1 MNPFDPN
8 ITFTIEEEEVC
19 NPFEPLDNLEFGEGG
34 YNSGKKLKDYKP
46 ILQSQP
52 NKKGPRDR
60 VLNANAQRVYRNRNR
75 DAYNANMRKL
85 WNANKKEYEKLSSAS
100 AKDTSH
106 YGIWK
111 ENQAIA
117 NKNYRLNQQIANPS
131 ESLIQ
136 SKLRDLYK
144 KEPVQK
150 GRPKK
155 GAPSKE
161 EKKDQFFN
169 NQSNI
174 DKARELVI
182 ESYKKKRA
190 EFLEKYKTK
199 SNGEPRNLSTGT
211 EFKGKREKGKRI
223 ANFPY
228 KQSDY
233 SQLYLG
239 KDPLRQNKNKA
250 DLETYYKSVIT
261 TKPVNDSAKLEGVY
275 PNKIASDLKKMKDK
289 HYNNLSA
296 GDWSL
301 TGDFK
306 KREEKSGKRT
316 VNKYTYNDEDT
327 TFKPT

>member
-1 MNPFDPN
+1 MNPFEPN
-8 ITFTIEEEEVC
+8 ITLTIEGEEVC
-19 NPFEPLDNLEFGEGG
+19 NPFEPSDNIEFGEGG
-34 YNSGKKLKDYKP
+34 YNSGKKLKKYKH
-46 ILQSQP
+46 ILESQP
-52 NKKGPRDR
+52 DKKGPRDK

-75 DAYNANMRKL
+75 DAYNENMRKL
-85 WNANKKEYEKLSSAS
+85 WANNKKEYENLSSES
-100 AKDTSH
+100 AKDKSH

-136 SKLRDLYK
+136 SKLKDLYK

-155 GAPSKE
+155 GAPSKGE
-161 EKKDQFFN
+161 RKDQFFN

-174 DKARELVI
+174 NKAKDLVI
-182 ESYKKKRA
+182 EDYKEKR
-190 EFLEKYKTK
+190 EKFLSEYKTK

-223 ANFPY
+223 ENFPY

-233 SQLYLG
+233 SQLYIG
-239 KDPLRQNKNKA
+239 NDSGRQNKNKA
-250 DLETYYKSVIT
+250 DLQTYYKSVIT
-261 TKPVNDSAKLEGVY
+261 TKPVDSNALLDGVY
-275 PNKIASDLKKMKDK
+275 PNVGSKQLKERKEK

-296 GDWSL
+296 GDWTL

-316 VNKYTYNDEDT
+316 TNKYTYNDADT
-327 TFKPT
+327 TFNPT

>member
-34 YNSGKKLKDYKP
+34 YNSGKKLSDYKKHM
-46 ILQSQP
+46 LES
-52 NKKGPRDR
+52 GARYR

-85 WNANKKEYEKLSSAS
+85 WNANKKEYEKLTSAS

-161 EKKDQFFN
+161 EKKEQFFN
-169 NQSNI
+169 NLSNI

-223 ANFPY
+223 ENFPY

-233 SQLYLG
+233 SQLYLA
-239 KDPLRQNKNKA
+239 KNEDRIPQNLS
-250 DLETYYKSVIT
+250 DLKTYYKNVIT
-261 TKPVNDSAKLEGVY
+261 TKPVDTDARLKGVI
-275 PNKIASDLKKMKDK
+275 PNKDAKELKKMKDK

-316 VNKYTYNDEDT
+316 VNKYTYNDADT
-327 TFKPT
+327 TFNPT